1 MTAKFDLSEADLAIA
16 RHVLQSLE
24 RERRGLDEIGK
35 LINLLE
41 NHDQVISERRRR
53 LEAINAEIARREAAA
68 IDSAESEGK
77 RRADKLVAD
86 AKVRATAIVAEARAK
101 VDELAKAVVAKRAEL
116 DDLNAKIATAKSSIQ
131 AVLSAT

>member
-35 LINLLE
+35 LIALLE

>member
-1 MTAKFDLSEADLAIA
+1 MTKAPTFNEADLAIG

-35 LINLLE
+35 LLGWLE
-41 NHDQVISERRRR
+41 NHDQVLRERRRR
-53 LEAINAEIARREAAA
+53 LEILNAEIAQREAHT

-77 RRADKLVAD
+77 RRADKITAD
-86 AKVRATAIVAEARAK
+86 AKLRSNALVAEARAK
-101 VDELAKAVVAKRAEL
+101 VDEMATAVIAKRSEL
-116 DDLNAKIATAKSSIQ
+116 DDLNAKIAAAKSSIQ